1 MKKKLTLY
9 VLLIGVLFLS
19 VGVVSIQAKPQKTH
33 AFTENIKLGGVFPIV
48 KRPDAG
54 RDRRDAFLMA
64 VATLNEQPNDGDNAS
79 GSRILPDGV
88 NFTAIV
94 KDDDNTAAGGTFAA
108 STLISEGAEVVIGS
122 SGSSVS
128 AAMAA
133 ELGPEKIV
141 QLSYASSSPSLSDR
155 DLYPYFMR
163 NTPSDADQGIAV
175 ADLVASMNWTKGA
188 TISTDDSYGKGLIT
202 VFTGAFEA
210 RGGTITTA
218 QSFAPEATNV
228 ATEVQ
233 AIKDS
238 NPEFVLANMID
249 EDGKTL
255 FKKAAELFLT
265 NDTANAIPWIIT
277 DGTSTT
283 STFSGNPTVE
293 AAMQNFIGTTPL
305 SFDTPELTAFNDSW
319 FDTKWLDAKY
329 WSGLSGPTYSQAT
342 GLAFNSYAPLAYD
355 AVFIVAKGIQAA
367 GTTEG
372 DALMAAMY
380 DVTFDGAA
388 GYIAFNDLGELS
400 GRFDY
405 VQLVGTTYTSFGEWN
420 GTGFG
425 LTSATLNLPGD
436 ETFVPTDLTF
446 PAFYIKPEE
455 GTTIFV
461 TIVES
466 GTTIIVTTVIETVIT
481 QVVTSILRTP
491 GFTLLFGLAGFAFLF
506 YRRRTKN

>member
-19 VGVVSIQAKPQKTH
+19 VGVLSIQAKPQKTH
-33 AFTENIKLGGVFPIV
+33 TFTENIKLGGVFPIV

-64 VATLNEQPNDGDNAS
+64 VATLNEQANDSDLTG
-79 GSRILPDGV
+79 GSRILPDGI

-94 KDDDNTAAGGTFAA
+94 KDDDNSAAGGTFAA
-108 STLISEGAEVVIGS
+108 STLISEGVEVVIGS

-141 QLSYASSSPSLSDR
+141 QLSYASSSPALSDR

-163 NTPSDADQGIAV
+163 NTPSDADQGVAV
-175 ADLVASMNWTKGA
+175 ADLVDAMNWTKGA
-188 TISTDDSYGKGLIT
+188 TISTDDSYGTGLIT
-202 VFTGAFEA
+202 VFTDVFEG

-218 QSFAPEATNV
+218 QKFAVEATDV
-228 ATEVQ
+228 AAQVQ

-255 FKKAAELFLT
+255 FQKAAELFLT
-265 NDTANAIPWIIT
+265 DGLANAIPWVIT

-283 STFSGNPTVE
+283 STFLGNPTVQ

-305 SFDTPELTAFNDSW
+305 SFGTPELTAFNDSW
-319 FDTKWLDAKY
+319 FNSKWADPMY
-329 WSGLSGPTYSQAT
+329 WGGLSGPVYSQAT

-355 AVFIVAKGIQAA
+355 SVFIVAKAIQAA
-367 GTTEG
+367 GTTAG
-372 DALMAAMY
+372 DALLDAMY
-380 DVTFDGAA
+380 DVTLDGAA
-388 GYIAFNDLGELS
+388 GYVAFNELGELS

-405 VQLVGTTYTSFGEWN
+405 VQLVTQTYTKFGEWN

-425 LTSATLNLPGD
+425 TTSPTLTLPGG
-436 ETFVPTDLTF
+436 ETFIPDTLTF
-446 PAFYIKPEE
+446 PPFYVKP
-455 GTTIFV
+455 G
-461 TIVES
+461 
-466 GTTIIVTTVIETVIT
+466 VTTTTTVAPDT
-481 QVVTSILRTP
+481 TTTTTVAATTTPEPTP
-491 GFTLLFGLAGFAFLF
+491 GFTLFMLLSTIAVVIVIL
-506 YRRRTKN
+506 RRSRK